1 MILPV
6 IRWWTETV
14 KYFGFLY
21 NQCVYFKRK
30 KVAHN
35 LLRLHSS
42 EKWYCMWFL
51 ATEDNAALFRLR
63 MLSSCKCMSGIRN
76 WLFRKTKAYR
86 NHYMTTQ
93 CVTSICVHN
102 IFHLYS
108 WLSNMYKIGFCFQQT
123 SICFWNKYNSLLPPW
138 CVGVNTVPGFL
149 AWFPW
154 CVSRYTQLED
164 IPDGIR
170 KKNLMVE
177 RDISRDICWK
187 FFCLFV
193 FCLKFFF
200 FAFIFYF
207 QVKPQW
213 QSIHK
218 LHGKVSPEIISG
230 LYVLT
235 LALSVLSVSHIKQSQ
250 ELLVSMYF

>member
-63 MLSSCKCMSGIRN
+63 MLSSCKCMSGTRN

-108 WLSNMYKIGFCFQQT
+108 WLSNMYKIGFCFNRLLFV
-123 SICFWNKYNSLLPPW
+123 SERNIIVCCPPGVWECILYLVFWL
-138 CVGVNTVPGFL
+138 GFL
-149 AWFPW
+149 G
-154 CVSRYTQLED
+154 VSVGTHSWRIFQMGYEKKSH
-164 IPDGIR
+164 GR
-170 KKNLMVE
+170 K
-177 RDISRDICWK
+177 R
-187 FFCLFV
+187 
-193 FCLKFFF
+193 
-200 FAFIFYF
+200 
-207 QVKPQW
+207 
-213 QSIHK
+213 H
-218 LHGKVSPEIISG
+218 
-230 LYVLT
+230 
-235 LALSVLSVSHIKQSQ
+235 
-250 ELLVSMYF
+250 